1 MSGRCLK
8 ILVLLTLV
16 PVALRASS
24 LFLSGRH
31 GGVPA
36 TSSSWRLSR
45 RHAAASTGS
54 SVSAAAS
61 SLHKAFQHTTRR
73 RRRKKTESAT
83 ADTRRRLRRVEV
95 DGGDWFEDD
104 KRLAP
109 TGSNPLHN
117 LRR

>member
-24 LFLSGRH
+24 LLLSGRH
-31 GGVPA
+31 EGVPA

-45 RHAAASTGS
+45 RHAAATTGS
-54 SVSAAAS
+54 SVSAGS
-61 SLHKAFQHTTRR
+61 SVHKAFQHTTRR
-73 RRRKKTESAT
+73 RRTSAVAAT
-83 ADTRRRLRRVEV
+83 ADTRRLRRVEV

-117 LRR
+117 L